1 MLLGLALTE
10 HCNLRC
16 PHCIRDDVTTV
27 RSLDAAL
34 VESVLDQAL
43 ALYGGGSVTASF
55 TGGEPL
61 LHPDFHRIVAACAAR
76 RVPYRFVSNG
86 WHVKRLM
93 PLFHRYS
100 PEAVRLSLSGATEAV
115 HDAERG
121 RGSFRRVLLAV
132 ALFTSRRIPTALSI
146 VIDRRDRYQLREAA
160 DLAEGLGCVR
170 LHVILPQP
178 VPGSVARDSDLP
190 PEEWMSVRHETEA
203 IGREPQRRTVV
214 ALDYGAP
221 FDGPETGCDTFAL
234 RRIYVDTRGR
244 VCTCCQLSQY
254 GANEAEVV
262 ADLHHESLADAH
274 RKYVERLR
282 ELRAAQA
289 PRRDSGDV
297 FDTLPCIRCARAS
310 GKLAWLA
317 AHPSSAWAG
326 AAGSPARE
334 LLVIQ

>member
-1 MLLGLALTE
+1 MLLGFALTE

-34 VESVLDQAL
+34 VESVLDQAIV
-43 ALYGGGSVTASF
+43 LYGSVTASF

-61 LHPDFHRIVAACAAR
+61 LHPDIARIVAACAAR

-86 WHVKRLM
+86 WHVRRLM
-93 PLFHRYS
+93 PLFDRHP
-100 PEAVRLSLSGATEAV
+100 PEAVRLSLSGATVDV

-132 ALFTSRRIPTALSI
+132 ALFTSRRIPAALSM
-146 VIDRRDRYQLREAA
+146 VVDRRDRHQLRAAA

-170 LHVILPQP
+170 LHIVLPQP

-190 PEEWMSVRHETEA
+190 PEEWLAVRREVEA
-203 IGREPQRRTVV
+203 IAREPGRRTVV

-221 FDGPETGCDTFAL
+221 FDGPETPCDTFAL

-262 ADLHHESLADAH
+262 ADLNRESLAAAH
-274 RKYVERLR
+274 RKYVARLR

-289 PRRDSGDV
+289 PRMGAADV
-297 FDTLPCIRCARAS
+297 PGVIDTLPCIRCARAS
-310 GKLAWLA
+310 GKLEWLA
-317 AHPSSAWAG
+317 AHPSSAWS
-326 AAGSPARE
+326 AAALESIT
-334 LLVIQ
+334 V